1 MLRSFFIILLYQLVG
16 ETLQKFFNII
26 IPGPVIG
33 LVLLLITFIFIKK
46 FKDKKVLQIKKD
58 VIKTGNIIVSHLS
71 LLFIPIGVGV
81 VMHISYLGENLF
93 QVFAVI
99 VIGTLLTVAFTAKIM
114 ELLNKITLK
123 RK

>member
-16 ETLQKFFNII
+16 ETIQKFFNII

-33 LVLLLITFIFIKK
+33 LLLLLITFIFIKK

-123 RK
+123 KK

>member
-16 ETLQKFFNII
+16 ETIQKFFNII

-114 ELLNKITLK
+114 ELLNKVTLK
-123 RK
+123 KK

>member
-16 ETLQKFFNII
+16 ETIQKFFNII

-114 ELLNKITLK
+114 KLLNKITLK
-123 RK
+123 KK

>member
-16 ETLQKFFNII
+16 ETIQKFFNII

-99 VIGTLLTVAFTAKIM
+99 VIGTLLTVTFTAKIM

-123 RK
+123 KK

>member
-58 VIKTGNIIVSHLS
+58 VIKTGNTIVSHLS

-123 RK
+123 KK

>member
-16 ETLQKFFNII
+16 ETIQKFFNII

-33 LVLLLITFIFIKK
+33 LVLLLVTFIFIKK

-114 ELLNKITLK
+114 ELLNKVTLK
-123 RK
+123 KK

>member
-16 ETLQKFFNII
+16 ETIKKFFNII

-33 LVLLLITFIFIKK
+33 LILLLITFIFIKK

-123 RK
+123 KK

>member
-1 MLRSFFIILLYQLVG
+1 MLRSFYIILLYQLVG
-16 ETLQKFFNII
+16 ETIQKLLNII

-123 RK
+123 KK

>member
-16 ETLQKFFNII
+16 ETIQKFFNII

-58 VIKTGNIIVSHLS
+58 VIKTGNTIVSHLS

-123 RK
+123 KK

>member
-16 ETLQKFFNII
+16 ETIQKFFNII

-99 VIGTLLTVAFTAKIM
+99 IIGTLLTVAFTAKIM

-123 RK
+123 KK

>member
-1 MLRSFFIILLYQLVG
+1 MLRSFFIILLYQLMG
-16 ETLQKFFNII
+16 ETIQKFFNII

-33 LVLLLITFIFIKK
+33 LVLLLVTFIFIKK

-114 ELLNKITLK
+114 ELLNKVTLK
-123 RK
+123 KK

>member
-16 ETLQKFFNII
+16 ETIQKFFNII

-71 LLFIPIGVGV
+71 VLFIPIGVGV

-114 ELLNKITLK
+114 ELLNKVTLK
-123 RK
+123 KK

>member
-1 MLRSFFIILLYQLVG
+1 MLRSFFIILLYQLMG
-16 ETLQKFFNII
+16 ETIQKFFNII

-33 LVLLLITFIFIKK
+33 LVLLLVTFVFIKK

-114 ELLNKITLK
+114 ELLNKVTLK
-123 RK
+123 KK

>member
-16 ETLQKFFNII
+16 ETIQKFFNII

-123 RK
+123 KK

>member
-16 ETLQKFFNII
+16 ETIQKLLNII

-123 RK
+123 KK

>member
-16 ETLQKFFNII
+16 ETIQKFFNII

-46 FKDKKVLQIKKD
+46 IKDKKVLQIKKD

-123 RK
+123 KK

>member
-1 MLRSFFIILLYQLVG
+1 MLRSFFIILLYQLMG
-16 ETLQKFFNII
+16 ETIQKFFNII

-123 RK
+123 KK

>member
-123 RK
+123 KK

>member
-1 MLRSFFIILLYQLVG
+1 MG
-16 ETLQKFFNII
+16 ETIQKFFNII
-26 IPGPVIG
+26 IPCPVIG
-33 LVLLLITFIFIKK
+33 LVLLLVTFIFIKK

-114 ELLNKITLK
+114 ELLNKVTLK
-123 RK
+123 KK